1 MSKPNPQA
9 KTFSVAN
16 VKREKAQPFGA
27 HFATKLEGVNSKLI
41 CALSEVQTSCDDSGD
56 EQPIRVRNG

>member
-27 HFATKLEGVNSKLI
+27 HFTTKLEGVNSKLI
-41 CALSEVQTSCDDSGD
+41 CALSLTIGDCSNSCLDDCFFWG
-56 EQPIRVRNG
+56 